1 MDEEGLPSA
10 LHAGEPQPKGADA
23 PPPCPKCSA
32 AMERK
37 TIRKGAKA
45 GHSFWGCS
53 AYPTCRGIRPI

>member
-1 MDEEGLPSA
+1 
-10 LHAGEPQPKGADA
+10 
-23 PPPCPKCSA
+23 
-32 AMERK
+32 MERK